1 MALTLRPLSPTR
13 WNYAAAAHLLNRAG
27 FGGSP
32 AEIDK
37 LVQLGHA
44 KAVDSL
50 VNYEII
56 PDETAPPDW
65 TKTDTNRFAQMQE
78 MRTAPQDKKMEM
90 RRMEQRE
97 QRENISDLRY
107 RWIQRMA
114 FGPRPLQEKLTL
126 FWHGHFATSGQK
138 VKNATAMWQQNEIFR
153 RYGSGNWLV
162 LLTAVSKDP
171 AMMFWLDQAQSR
183 KQHPNENFAREVM
196 ELFTLGEGHYTEKDI
211 SEAARAYTG
220 WSIEPVTLKYIW
232 RPNMHDYSPKTIFGR
247 TGNFTGDDV
256 LKMIVAQPQAARFI
270 TKKLWTFFGAE
281 NPPDQLVDSLATVF
295 RTGGNFFKPVLRA
308 MFTCEDFYSPAVM
321 RQQVKSPVQWLIST
335 VRTLERELPPAQYCS
350 NILRQLGQDLL
361 MPPNVKGWDG
371 GLSWITTNNLLLR
384 YNSAA
389 YLVLGE
395 NPMNGG
401 GRGGGNRGNRP
412 GRLPPGVRVDVAKLF
427 QEDVRKDKKLLA
439 AAVQK
444 RMIQAEMKAEHESAL
459 RAYLDSQGELNDVD
473 VLHALRLVMCTPEF
487 QLT

>member
-1 MALTLRPLSPTR
+1 
-13 WNYAAAAHLLNRAG
+13 
-27 FGGSP
+27 
-32 AEIDK
+32 
-37 LVQLGHA
+37 
-44 KAVDSL
+44 
-50 VNYEII
+50 
-56 PDETAPPDW
+56 
-65 TKTDTNRFAQMQE
+65 
-78 MRTAPQDKKMEM
+78 
-90 RRMEQRE
+90 MEQRE
-97 QRENISDLRY
+97 QRENLSDLRY

-196 ELFTLGEGHYTEKDI
+196 ELFTLGEGYYTEKDI
-211 SEAARAYTG
+211 TEAARAYTG

-247 TGNFTGDDV
+247 TGNYTGDDV

-281 NPPDQLVDSLATVF
+281 NPPDQLMDSLATVF

-401 GRGGGNRGNRP
+401 GRGAGNRGNRP